1 MAEPSKLM
9 VTSCVRDVESVRGIA
24 RGTGHA
30 ILLQSA
36 KRWAFGRS
44 VAARHVEPRPLFRY
58 IIRVNTRFLSGRI
71 MTANRRQSLKPRK
84 IPQQSRAEQTVATIL
99 EAAAR
104 VLESKGLDGLNTNL
118 VAQRAGV
125 SVGTLYQYFPG
136 KDAIIVALSK
146 REHAVFLAE
155 AKGAL
160 GQPTGQRAL
169 KYLIAVSVHQQLRR
183 PLLARALDF
192 EENRPAIAKELAT
205 GTAAFGELIQ
215 QILAHDDIPPQP
227 NIEVA
232 TDDLLAI
239 LRAMVDA
246 AGERGEVDRGALET
260 RVGRTLFGYLGIVDR
275 QPEKSRARK

>member
-9 VTSCVRDVESVRGIA
+9 LASCVRNWKSVRGIA
-24 RGTGHA
+24 RGTGRA
-30 ILLQSA
+30 ILPQSA
-36 KRWAFGRS
+36 KRCALGRGI
-44 VAARHVEPRPLFRY
+44 VTRRVKARRLLRCR
-58 IIRVNTRFLSGRI
+58 IRVNTRFLSGRI
-71 MTANRRQSLKPRK
+71 VTTNRRQSLKPRK

-146 REHAVFLAE
+146 REHAVFLVE

-169 KYLIAVSVHQQLRR
+169 NYLIAVSVHQQLRR
-183 PLLARALDF
+183 PVLARALDF
-192 EENRPAIAKELAT
+192 EENRPAIAKELAKDN
-205 GTAAFGELIQ
+205 AAFGELIR
-215 QILAHDDIPPQP
+215 QILDHDDIPQQP
-227 NIEVA
+227 STEVA

-246 AGERGEVDRGALET
+246 AGERGEVDRAALES
-260 RVGRTLFGYLGIVDR
+260 RVGRALLGYLGIVDR
-275 QPEKSRARK
+275 QPEKSRVRK

>member
-1 MAEPSKLM
+1 
-9 VTSCVRDVESVRGIA
+9 VT
-24 RGTGHA
+24 T
-30 ILLQSA
+30 
-36 KRWAFGRS
+36 
-44 VAARHVEPRPLFRY
+44 
-58 IIRVNTRFLSGRI
+58 
-71 MTANRRQSLKPRK
+71 NRRQSLKPRK

-104 VLESKGLDGLNTNL
+104 VLETKGLDGLNTNL

-146 REHAVFLAE
+146 REYAVFFAE

-160 GQPTGQRAL
+160 SQSTGQKAL
-169 KYLIAVSVHQQLRR
+169 KYLITVSVHQQLRR
-183 PLLARALDF
+183 PALARALDF
-192 EENRPAIAKELAT
+192 EKTRPVIAKELAACKV
-205 GTAAFGELIQ
+205 GFDALIRR
-215 QILAHDDIPPQP
+215 ILAHDDIPPQP
-227 NIEVA
+227 GIEIA

-246 AGERGEVDRGALET
+246 AGERGEVDRGALES
-260 RVGRTLFGYLGIVDR
+260 RVGRALFGYLGIADR

>member
-1 MAEPSKLM
+1 MTKTRHPS
-9 VTSCVRDVESVRGIA
+9 V
-24 RGTGHA
+24 
-30 ILLQSA
+30 
-36 KRWAFGRS
+36 
-44 VAARHVEPRPLFRY
+44 
-58 IIRVNTRFLSGRI
+58 
-71 MTANRRQSLKPRK
+71 KPRK

-104 VLESKGLDGLNTNL
+104 VLESKGMDGLNTNL

-146 REHAVFLAE
+146 REHAVFFAE
-155 AKGAL
+155 AQGAL
-160 GQPTGQRAL
+160 SQPTGQSAL
-169 KYLIAVSVHQQLRR
+169 KYMITVSVHQQLRR

-192 EENRPAIAKELAT
+192 EENRPAISKELAT
-205 GTAAFGELIQ
+205 CKAPFGELVR

-227 NIEVA
+227 DIEIA
-232 TDDLLAI
+232 IDDLVAI

-246 AGERGEVDRGALET
+246 AGERGEVNRGALES
-260 RVGRTLFGYLGIVDR
+260 RVGRALFGYLGIVDR